1 MRVNID
7 ERPIHLRLIT
17 DKWYLASELNSQLA
31 RCVDLHPMDYR
42 MQLISGNIP
51 SLKEDLH
58 VEILELI

>member
-1 MRVNID
+1 MRVKVD
-7 ERPIHLRLIT
+7 ERSIHLLLTI
-17 DKWYLASELNSQLA
+17 DKWNLASELNSQLA

-42 MQLISGNIP
+42 MQLISGNMP